1 MTLIAVSSFNWLTLI
16 FKLSTVSLTSSR
28 SSLKIRFPLAKVVIR
43 VMTKKSSILEGGE
56 DGMKSWTQN
65 IMMTS
70 NQKNKQAN
78 SCKKPCMN
86 SVLNLQGQV
95 ELLPEGWVVDGEA
108 GQLLEPQAAGTDLVP
123 KDGGDQDDQKI
134 EMVGIIMSMTTC

>member
-1 MTLIAVSSFNWLTLI
+1 
-16 FKLSTVSLTSSR
+16 
-28 SSLKIRFPLAKVVIR
+28 
-43 VMTKKSSILEGGE
+43 
-56 DGMKSWTQN
+56 
-65 IMMTS
+65 
-70 NQKNKQAN
+70 
-78 SCKKPCMN
+78 MN